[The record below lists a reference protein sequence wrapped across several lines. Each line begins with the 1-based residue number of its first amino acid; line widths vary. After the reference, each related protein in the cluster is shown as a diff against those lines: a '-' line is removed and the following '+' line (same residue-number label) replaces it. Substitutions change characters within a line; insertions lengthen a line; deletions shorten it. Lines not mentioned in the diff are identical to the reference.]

1 MDRAKKEKQMKEFK
15 ESLKALTIE
24 QLTEK
29 EQEIIKRADEN
40 DKRIAETKIDLPT
53 ENYKVVAT
61 AIQSFLN
68 KETVTW
74 QYTLGLVTLFEFW
87 DPEKFPG
94 TITYPVLDATLRT
107 LGELK
112 FTGYSEWAA
121 VVAVNKYFE
130 PLHAKYEELTE
141 SIYDIAGE
149 HTAVMSE
156 MDLRKPVPA
165 EQKND

>member
-1 MDRAKKEKQMKEFK
+1 MDRAKKEKQLQEFK
-15 ESLKALTIE
+15 DSLKDLSLE
-24 QLTEK
+24 QLEEK
-29 EQEIIKRADEN
+29 EQEIIKKADEN
-40 DKRIAETKIDLPT
+40 DKYIGEIKIDLPK
-53 ENYKVVAT
+53 ENYKVVAQ

-74 QYTLGLVTLFEFW
+74 QYTLGLVTLYEFW
-87 DPEKFPG
+87 NPDEFHSA
-94 TITYPVLDATLRT
+94 ITYPVLDATLRT

-112 FTGYSEWAA
+112 FTGYNEWAA

-141 SIYDIAGE
+141 SIYDIATE

-156 MDLRKPVPA
+156 MDLRKPITVK
-165 EQKND
+165 ED

>member
-15 ESLKALTIE
+15 ESLKGLTLE
-24 QLTEK
+24 QLTER
-29 EQEIIKRADEN
+29 EQEIIKKADEN
-40 DKRIAETKIDLPT
+40 DKRIAEIKIDLPK
-53 ENYKVVAT
+53 ENYKVVAK
-61 AIQSFLN
+61 AIQSFLD

-87 DPEKFPG
+87 NPDEFAG

-112 FTGYSEWAA
+112 FTGYKEWAA

-149 HTAVMSE
+149 HSAIMTE
-156 MDLRKPVPA
+156 MELRKPVQD
-165 EQKND
+165 EVKSE